1 MTCIKK
7 IIIYLK
13 YKILSQFLRI
23 ENKFIFFLQGEIIML
38 KFILKNELKILSQ
51 FFKINFINIK

>member
-13 YKILSQFLRI
+13 YKILSQFLKI